1 MSIIEIIKNRSSDPL
16 LTDQEVADELIKTLL
31 DVGVCTP
38 VHFNTNP
45 WRYLVIQG
53 NARNRLGEFMADRA
67 AKAMNDP
74 NEAGNATLLAKI
86 RTKPLRAPV
95 IIVAAA
101 AKSDNP
107 KALMVE
113 DIASVNAGCQNI
125 LLAAKEL
132 GLSAMW
138 RTGSMTYDKDVVE
151 YLGFSK
157 ATQLVAFIYLGYP
170 MRKDQVKK
178 REPSTA
184 YSRWMYD

>member
-1 MSIIEIIKNRSSDPL
+1 MSIIEIIKNRSSSPL
-16 LTDQEVADELIKTLL
+16 FRDQEVADELIKTLL
-31 DVGVCTP
+31 DLGVCTP
-38 VHFNTNP
+38 VHYNTNP

-53 NARNRLGEFMADRA
+53 SARNRFGDFLANRV
-67 AKAMNDP
+67 AKSMDDP
-74 NEAGNATLLAKI
+74 NETGNENTLSKI

-101 AKSDNP
+101 AKSVNP

-132 GLSAMW
+132 GLAAMW
-138 RTGSMTYDKDVVE
+138 RTGSIAYDKDVVE
-151 YLGFSK
+151 YLGFSEG
-157 ATQLVAFIYLGYP
+157 TQLVAFIYLGYP
-170 MRKDQVKK
+170 VRKTPVKK

-184 YSRWMYD
+184 YCRWVNE